1 MANNEFKKPTNFFE
15 DMENVKRYAE
25 SIKGKVPTDIYNDIL
40 MLLGLEE
47 NRAITSAVVI
57 DGVEVEIDKY
67 ISELVAFLNGKGITT
82 LACCSGLQE
91 EHENSIHKPVQGYL
105 AIAFS
110 ADYFEHLFNHFAI
123 EGITIKTGEV
133 FFKACI
139 TFTVKADSDEDLK
152 ALWDKLYE
160 FFRK

>member
-1 MANNEFKKPTNFFE
+1 MANIKFEKPSNFFE
-15 DMENVKRYAE
+15 DMENVKLYAE
-25 SIKGKVPTDIYNDIL
+25 SIKDKVPVDIYNDIL

-57 DGVEVEIDKY
+57 EGVKVEIDKY
-67 ISELVAFLNGKGITT
+67 ISELVAFLNGKGIKT
-82 LACCSGLQE
+82 LACCSGLKE

-105 AIAFS
+105 AIEFN
-110 ADYFEHLFNHFAI
+110 ADYFEYLFNHFAI

-133 FFKACI
+133 FFKPCI
-139 TFTVKADSDEDLK
+139 SFTVKADSDEDLK

>member
-1 MANNEFKKPTNFFE
+1 MANNEFKKPSNFFE

-57 DGVEVEIDKY
+57 DGVEVKIDKY
-67 ISELVAFLNGKGITT
+67 ISELVAFLNGKGIKT

-91 EHENSIHKPVQGYL
+91 EHENSIHKPVQGYM
-105 AIAFS
+105 AIEFN
-110 ADYFEHLFNHFAI
+110 ADYFEYLFNHFCI
-123 EGITIKTGEV
+123 EGVTIKTGEV
-133 FFKACI
+133 FFKPCI
-139 TFTVKADSDEDLK
+139 SFVVKADSDEGLK
-152 ALWDKLYE
+152 SLWDKLYE
-160 FFRK
+160 FFQK

>member
-1 MANNEFKKPTNFFE
+1 MANNENKKSSSFFE
-15 DMENVKRYAE
+15 DMESVKLYAE
-25 SIKGKVPTDIYNDIL
+25 SIKDKVPADIYNDIL

-57 DGVEVEIDKY
+57 DGVEVKIDKY
-67 ISELVAFLNGKGITT
+67 ISEMIAFLNNKGVKTF
-82 LACCSGLQE
+82 ACCSGLQE

-105 AIAFS
+105 AIEFN
-110 ADYFEHLFNHFAI
+110 ADYFEYLFNRFCV

-133 FFKACI
+133 FFKPCI
-139 TFTVKADSDEDLK
+139 SFVVKADSDEGLK
-152 ALWDKLYE
+152 ALWDRLYE

>member
-1 MANNEFKKPTNFFE
+1 MANKEFEKPFNFFE
-15 DMENVKRYAE
+15 NMENVKRYAE
-25 SIKGKVPTDIYNDIL
+25 SIKNKVPADIYNDIL

-47 NRAITSAVVI
+47 NRAITSAIVI

-67 ISELVAFLNGKGITT
+67 ISELVAFLNSKGIKT

-133 FFKACI
+133 FFKPCI
-139 TFTVKADSDEDLK
+139 SFVVKADSDEGLK
-152 ALWDKLYE
+152 SLWDKLYE
-160 FFRK
+160 FFRN

>member
-1 MANNEFKKPTNFFE
+1 MAKKEFKKPSNFFE
-15 DMENVKRYAE
+15 DMENVKLYAE
-25 SIKGKVPTDIYNDIL
+25 SIKDKVPTDIYNDIL
-40 MLLGLEE
+40 MLLGLEK

-57 DGVEVEIDKY
+57 EGIEVEIDKY
-67 ISELVAFLNGKGITT
+67 ISELVAFLNSKGIKT

-133 FFKACI
+133 FFKPCI
-139 TFTVKADSDEDLK
+139 SFVVKADSDEGLK
-152 ALWDKLYE
+152 SLWDKLYE
-160 FFRK
+160 FFRN

>member
-1 MANNEFKKPTNFFE
+1 MANKEFEKPFNFFE
-15 DMENVKRYAE
+15 NMENVKRYAE
-25 SIKGKVPTDIYNDIL
+25 SIKNKVPADIYNDIL

-47 NRAITSAVVI
+47 NRAITSAIVI
-57 DGVEVEIDKY
+57 DGVEVAIDKY
-67 ISELVAFLNGKGITT
+67 ISELVAFLNSKGIKT

-133 FFKACI
+133 FFKPCI
-139 TFTVKADSDEDLK
+139 SFVVKADSDEGLK
-152 ALWDKLYE
+152 SLWDKLYE
-160 FFRK
+160 FFRN